1 MEIKD
6 FGGEVSSFI
15 LKFFDTGKLPNEI
28 NHTWVTLIP
37 KVDGAID
44 IKDFQPISIIGSI
57 YKIIAKNLAKR
68 IANVLP
74 ELISETQSAFV
85 KNRKILDGAL
95 IAKEVVWW
103 LKKTRQKAAIL
114 KLDFQKAYDTVRWD
128 FLEETLVG
136 MGFGR
141 KWIIWIIECVR
152 TASMSILVNGSPTS
166 SFHLQ
171 RGLRQEDS
179 LSPFLFLLV
188 AETFS
193 RLVCRGKDLGI
204 LKGVDVGIKHIPITH
219 LQFAEDTIIFTPTDF
234 TTLENYKKLLKCFE
248 LLSGIRINYGKS
260 VIIPINCE
268 DEWIE
273 GARNRLECEV
283 AKLPVTY
290 LVEKEAFRL
299 GR

>member
-1 MEIKD
+1 MELLKFYKELYKQRSPPRIHLVEGLLPKITREQANPLEKRPTVDEINKALDDCDGSKAPNYDGFNFIKEMWQD
-6 FGGEVSSFI
+6 FGGEVSTFI

-44 IKDFQPISIIGSI
+44 IKDFRPISMIGSI
-57 YKIIAKNLAKR
+57 YKIIAKILAKR

-85 KNRKILDGAL
+85 KNRQILDGAL
-95 IAKEVVWW
+95 IANEVVWC

-114 KLDFQKAYDTVRWD
+114 KLDFQKAYDTVQWD

-141 KWIIWIIECVR
+141 KWIIWIMECVR

-171 RGLRQEDS
+171 IGLRQGDP

-188 AETFS
+188 AEI
-193 RLVCRGKDLGI
+193 LVGLSAEEKI
-204 LKGVDVGIKHIPITH
+204 LV
-219 LQFAEDTIIFTPTDF
+219 
-234 TTLENYKKLLKCFE
+234 
-248 LLSGIRINYGKS
+248 S
-260 VIIPINCE
+260 
-268 DEWIE
+268 
-273 GARNRLECEV
+273 
-283 AKLPVTY
+283 
-290 LVEKEAFRL
+290 
-299 GR
+299 